1 MAQREI
7 DKKTEQRNYDNTMR
21 EIQRLENVVEQQ
33 RRWGREK
40 NIKTAEMLKVSM
52 KNKYSNN
59 PKLNN
64 ILKKLEELEEELN
77 KKHERLNYHNYSKAK
92 MKSKKL

>member
-1 MAQREI
+1 MRFRSYNGNYSAYMAQREI

-40 NIKTAEMLKVSM
+40 NIKTAESKIKV
-52 KNKYSNN
+52 
-59 PKLNN
+59 
-64 ILKKLEELEEELN
+64 IEKLENSLVAPTAEAEDM
-77 KKHERLNYHNYSKAK
+77 YFSFKA
-92 MKSKKL
+92 

>member
-40 NIKTAEMLKVSM
+40 NIKTD
-52 KNKYSNN
+52 
-59 PKLNN
+59 
-64 ILKKLEELEEELN
+64 
-77 KKHERLNYHNYSKAK
+77 
-92 MKSKKL
+92 

>member
-1 MAQREI
+1 
-7 DKKTEQRNYDNTMR
+7 
-21 EIQRLENVVEQQ
+21 
-33 RRWGREK
+33 
-40 NIKTAEMLKVSM
+40 MLKVSM

>member
-33 RRWGREK
+33 RRLGQREK
-40 NIKTAEMLKVSM
+40 
-52 KNKYSNN
+52 Y
-59 PKLNN
+59 
-64 ILKKLEELEEELN
+64 
-77 KKHERLNYHNYSKAK
+77 
-92 MKSKKL
+92 